1 MREIDWYI
9 LDSLM
14 RTKNIT
20 KSAEALYMSQ
30 PTITKRIMNIE
41 EHFGVKL
48 LKRTNKGVTFTPEG
62 ECLGQRAAGLA
73 ASFKQINE
81 EMERF
86 SSGKFGEIRLVMPN
100 SFGKFR
106 FPHIIRN
113 YSALCPGVSFSV
125 QTALSDKVCGVM
137 EAGEASVGFIC
148 GDYVFAGEKYDIYE
162 EQSFLAYAR
171 KVTLGE
177 IPALPRIEYVKGVFT
192 KKLLD
197 GWIAENFPSKLRV
210 SFSVDNGDT
219 ALEMVRSGL
228 GYSFFS
234 AEKFLENDKALFR
247 LPLYNKDG
255 SPLVRKTWMLWYKD
269 DYERS
274 MIIKNFVDFMRSE
287 Q

>member
-62 ECLGQRAAGLA
+62 ECLGQCAAGLA

-81 EMERF
+81 EMGRF

-100 SFGKFR
+100 SFGKFK

-113 YSALCPGVSFSV
+113 YSALCPGVSFSGNYAF
-125 QTALSDKVCGVM
+125 T
-137 EAGEASVGFIC
+137 
-148 GDYVFAGEKYDIYE
+148 GEKFAIYE
-162 EQSFLAYAR
+162 EQSLLAYSR
-171 KVTLGE
+171 E
-177 IPALPRIEYVKGVFT
+177 INLDELPALPRIEYVKGAFT

-234 AEKFLENDKALFR
+234 AEKFLENDKELFR

>member
-1 MREIDWYI
+1 MAKEPMMREIDWYI

-100 SFGKFR
+100 SFGSSNSR
-106 FPHIIRN
+106 
-113 YSALCPGVSFSV
+113 
-125 QTALSDKVCGVM
+125 
-137 EAGEASVGFIC
+137 
-148 GDYVFAGEKYDIYE
+148 
-162 EQSFLAYAR
+162 
-171 KVTLGE
+171 TL
-177 IPALPRIEYVKGVFT
+177 
-192 KKLLD
+192 
-197 GWIAENFPSKLRV
+197 
-210 SFSVDNGDT
+210 
-219 ALEMVRSGL
+219 
-228 GYSFFS
+228 
-234 AEKFLENDKALFR
+234 
-247 LPLYNKDG
+247 
-255 SPLVRKTWMLWYKD
+255 
-269 DYERS
+269 
-274 MIIKNFVDFMRSE
+274 
-287 Q
+287 

>member
-1 MREIDWYI
+1 
-9 LDSLM
+9 
-14 RTKNIT
+14 
-20 KSAEALYMSQ
+20 MSQ

-86 SSGKFGEIRLVMPN
+86 SSGNSARYGSSCLIRLEVQ
-100 SFGKFR
+100 

-148 GDYVFAGEKYDIYE
+148 GDYAFAGEKI
-162 EQSFLAYAR
+162 
-171 KVTLGE
+171 
-177 IPALPRIEYVKGVFT
+177 
-192 KKLLD
+192 
-197 GWIAENFPSKLRV
+197 
-210 SFSVDNGDT
+210 
-219 ALEMVRSGL
+219 
-228 GYSFFS
+228 
-234 AEKFLENDKALFR
+234 
-247 LPLYNKDG
+247 
-255 SPLVRKTWMLWYKD
+255 
-269 DYERS
+269 
-274 MIIKNFVDFMRSE
+274 
-287 Q
+287 